1 MHASRKLI
9 GCLLLCLFTALAG
22 CESVAPTK
30 APTEVPTK
38 EPTSGNSYSRDSVTF
53 NLPANWKPVPG
64 RKGTLFAPEGI
75 SYEKSQIEIRV
86 TRNHRVGARKVRQGW
101 KIRRESAERSSQL
114 IAVNTL
120 TVNGFEAFEVIRR
133 APAPSPELIPIEYQ
147 VAGDQIFYQV
157 EIIGNEHRV
166 VSVHLLVEEAYYDQF
181 LEVFRDML
189 NTIRMGRAVDG
200 NDSSAKPRVLI
211 PASATLYKE
220 VVAI

>member
-166 VSVHLLVEEAYYDQF
+166 VSVHLLVEEADYDQF
-181 LEVFRDML
+181 LGVFRDML

>member
-64 RKGTLFAPEGI
+64 RKGTLFAPEGM

-166 VSVHLLVEEAYYDQF
+166 VSAHLLVEEADYDQF
-181 LEVFRDML
+181 LGVFRDML

>member
-1 MHASRKLI
+1 LHRDNYNRHEEQRMHASRKLI
-9 GCLLLCLFTALAG
+9 ACLLLCLVTVLAG

-30 APTEVPTK
+30 APTEVPTNK
-38 EPTSGNSYSRDSVTF
+38 PTSGNSYSLNSVSF
-53 NLPANWKPVPG
+53 DLPADWKPVPG
-64 RKGTLFAPEGI
+64 RKGTLFAPEGM
-75 SYEKSQIEIRV
+75 SYQKSQIEIRV
-86 TRNHRVGARKVRQGW
+86 TRNHRVGVRKVRQGW

-120 TVNGFEAFEVIRR
+120 TLNGFEAFEVIRR

-166 VSVHLLVEEAYYDQF
+166 VSVHLLVEEADYDQY

-189 NTIRMGRAVDG
+189 NTIRMEPEISRQ
-200 NDSSAKPRVLI
+200 
-211 PASATLYKE
+211 
-220 VVAI
+220 